1 MVLVLNS
8 PGAGFNSQETSHE
21 MREKRMIA
29 SLNEEQQRKG
39 VDHVPGT
46 ALSPFMHEMLGLQ
59 DLTT

>member
-1 MVLVLNS
+1 
-8 PGAGFNSQETSHE
+8 